1 MRQSIVGDLVA
12 RSFDLYRRHF
22 GLVLSLTLPVVVV
35 VFVLTA
41 LGLGEL
47 NASYRTALPLR
58 DFWIEEAAS
67 QIVTTP
73 LITAMLARFV
83 LLEQRGERISAT
95 DLLAGAL
102 EAFPAVLLVVLVWLT
117 VSVALFAILILPGVY
132 FAVSWFFVVQAVV
145 IDGDRG
151 LAPLTRSASLVR
163 LRWWRS
169 AGVGLA
175 FQVLVTLASAVIGAV
190 FPDRERG
197 ELRCGLRRRRHRRR
211 GADAA
216 VPRDRR
222 DALLPAAARVPAG
235 GAAAALSP
243 TAAGATVAAPFR
255 SISALAGGPGSRA
268 I

>member
-190 FPDRERG
+190 FAPIASAANSDAVFVAGGIVAEALTLPFLAIGATLYYLQLRES
-197 ELRCGLRRRRHRRR
+197 
-211 GADAA
+211 
-216 VPRDRR
+216 P
-222 DALLPAAARVPAG
+222 PAAPPR
-235 GAAAALSP
+235 
-243 TAAGATVAAPFR
+243 R
-255 SISALAGGPGSRA
+255 
-268 I
+268 